1 MEPVDNTWKCRC
13 GALNSFYRT
22 LCGKCN
28 KSQTTFNTK
37 NMSYKIYNHT
47 IQSNETV
54 KSAIKKFRKDDN
66 KNRKPQNNVHKK
78 KRS

>member
-1 MEPVDNTWKCRC
+1 VESVTNHKQHLT
-13 GALNSFYRT
+13 
-22 LCGKCN
+22 
-28 KSQTTFNTK
+28 QK

-66 KNRKPQNNVHKK
+66 KNRKTQNNVHKK

>member
-1 MEPVDNTWKCRC
+1 
-13 GALNSFYRT
+13 
-22 LCGKCN
+22 
-28 KSQTTFNTK
+28 
-37 NMSYKIYNHT
+37 MSYKIYNHT

-66 KNRKPQNNVHKK
+66 KNKKPQNNVQKK